1 MWGTGGEKRFNKSRS
16 AIYAW
21 CAHNFLVRR
30 PTLRRRLH
38 MHDLVMTNS
47 SGNLVLGVATVR
59 ADDTWDVHD
68 CMFGPIKCSQLQML
82 LHDSTVGRKPMR

>member
-1 MWGTGGEKRFNKSRS
+1 MGKNDSTRAGRQICAWS
-16 AIYAW
+16 AHI
-21 CAHNFLVRR
+21 FLVRR